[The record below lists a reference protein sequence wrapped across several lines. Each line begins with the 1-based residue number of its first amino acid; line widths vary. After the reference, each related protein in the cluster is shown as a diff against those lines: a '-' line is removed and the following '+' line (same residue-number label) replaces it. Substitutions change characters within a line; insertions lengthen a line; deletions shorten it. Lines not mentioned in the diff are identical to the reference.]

1 MSWRRVAIIY
11 AVFALLAAWVFLL
24 GGDAP
29 NPEAPVAVPPA
40 ASILDVDAATVTTL
54 TLRKDG
60 RVVRASRTDDRWSTT
75 EPSDAK
81 VPPDLFAAM
90 VATLTAGQAAEELS
104 HEPESAS
111 ALAVYG
117 LASPVATLEVVLRD
131 GAPPIT
137 VAIGDQ
143 NPTRTAVYA
152 RRSDR
157 PTIYLVGMNLRYY
170 IDLVFE
176 AAGGHAAAD
185 RPRTK
190 RYG

>member
-1 MSWRRVAIIY
+1 MRWRQVAVVY
-11 AVFALLAAWVFLL
+11 GVLALLAAWVFLL
-24 GGDAP
+24 AGDTP
-29 NPEAPVAVPPA
+29 NPEAPVEPPPA
-40 ASILDVDAATVTTL
+40 ASILDVDAATVTAL
-54 TLRKDG
+54 TIRKNG
-60 RVVRASRTDDRWSTT
+60 SVVRASRTDERWSTT

-90 VATLTAGQAAEELS
+90 VATLTAGQPAEELS
-104 HEPESAS
+104 HEPESA
-111 ALAVYG
+111 LAAYG
-117 LASPVATLEVVLRD
+117 LASPVATLEVTLRD
-131 GAPPIT
+131 GAAPIT

-152 RRSDR
+152 RRGDR

-176 AAGGHAAAD
+176 AAGGHAADD

-190 RYG
+190 KYG